1 MDNNN
6 NQTSRNNNADELN
19 QMIEDALQTILNTPT
34 FNPSQMDLSN
44 TDISRIIINN
54 ANAYL
59 DASRNPTSQNAYSTI
74 GSTIGS
80 SLGSRLGSSLANT
93 ASTFFTNSNTD
104 SSNNIMDTNQPLSY
118 ARAASR
124 AIETTQPTT
133 ATTNT
138 NTTTTPSIVQ
148 PSSSS
153 SRIRPSLGNR
163 DLYHRTRPISS
174 TANITTDPSPE
185 ETTEQST
192 ETSSNGIHLHER
204 FGSFIMD
211 WIDCMNRYNNN
222 MRQYQHNISQF
233 NRVSSSIL
241 NMMSSY
247 DSYPQQPTGF
257 YNNNVPYGGFGTS
270 ATRTPNLFD
279 FDFDLNS
286 RRFLNS
292 IPPSLQEIIARN
304 PTQVEIQG
312 ISIPLP
318 GSPEDQPSYPTI
330 SQVFNATEIF
340 TYNDE
345 TSSRVTDTRCPISLE
360 DFEHGEELCEIRHCH
375 HVFKW
380 TSLQRWFSQN
390 SHCPVCRHNIV

>member
-1 MDNNN
+1 MNNSNQNSSSSN
-6 NQTSRNNNADELN
+6 NSSDDWN
-19 QMIEDALQTILNTPT
+19 QVIEDALHTILNSAPI
-34 FNPSQMDLSN
+34 NPSRMDISN
-44 TDISRIIINN
+44 TDNDRILFNN
-54 ANAYL
+54 NNTFLNTL
-59 DASRNPTSQNAYSTI
+59 DTSRNSLSQNVY
-74 GSTIGS
+74 STIGS
-80 SLGSRLGSSLANT
+80 SLGSRIGSSLANT
-93 ASTFFTNSNTD
+93 SGTD
-104 SSNNIMDTNQPLSY
+104 SPLSY
-118 ARAASR
+118 SRAASR
-124 AIETTQPTT
+124 AVEYTQPTT
-133 ATTNT
+133 TTTTTNT
-138 NTTTTPSIVQ
+138 NINTNTNTISRPSIVQ
-148 PSSSS
+148 PASSS
-153 SRIRPSLGNR
+153 SRIRPSQGNR
-163 DLYHRTRPISS
+163 DIYHHTRSS
-174 TANITTDPSPE
+174 TTNITTDPSPE

-192 ETSSNGIHLHER
+192 ESSTNAVHLHER

-211 WIDCMNRYNNN
+211 WMDCMNRYNNN
-222 MRQYQHNISQF
+222 MRQYQHNICQF
-233 NRVSSSIL
+233 NRVSSTIL

-247 DSYPQQPTGF
+247 DHYPHQSTGI
-257 YNNNVPYGGFGTS
+257 YSNNVPYGGFGTS
-270 ATRTPNLFD
+270 ATRTPNFFD

-318 GSPEDQPSYPTI
+318 GSSETQPSFPTI
-330 SQVFNATEIF
+330 SQVFNATEVF

>member
-1 MDNNN
+1 MDNN

-34 FNPSQMDLSN
+34 INPSQLDLSN
-44 TDISRIIINN
+44 NDISRIIINN
-54 ANAYL
+54 AANAYL
-59 DASRNPTSQNAYSTI
+59 DTSRNVLSQNTNSTI

-93 ASTFFTNSNTD
+93 ASTFFSNSNTD
-104 SSNNIMDTNQPLSY
+104 SSNNIMDTNPPLTY

-133 ATTNT
+133 T
-138 NTTTTPSIVQ
+138 NTTTTNAISRPNIMQ

-153 SRIRPSLGNR
+153 SRIRPSLVNR
-163 DLYHRTRPISS
+163 DIPSHTRSS

-192 ETSSNGIHLHER
+192 ESSSNAVHLHER

-211 WIDCMNRYNNN
+211 WMDCMNRYNNN
-222 MRQYQHNISQF
+222 MRQYQHNICQF
-233 NRVSSSIL
+233 NRVSSTIL

-247 DSYPQQPTGF
+247 DHYPQQPTGF
-257 YNNNVPYGGFGTS
+257 YSNNVPYSGFATS
-270 ATRTPNLFD
+270 ATRTPNFFD

-318 GSPEDQPSYPTI
+318 GSPESRPSFPTI
-330 SQVFNATEIF
+330 SQVFNATEVF